1 MFDNRDITAGLSK
14 NTQPMLLPKG
24 RSGSLLEYLHLDLPD
39 IMKLP
44 LVKNGT
50 EKVSPGF
57 SCHSTVAYATIS
69 IRLLLNEGQKT
80 QVLCLDFLE
89 KTVYLG
95 WV

>member
-1 MFDNRDITAGLSK
+1 
-14 NTQPMLLPKG
+14 
-24 RSGSLLEYLHLDLPD
+24 
-39 IMKLP
+39 MKLP

-57 SCHSTVAYATIS
+57 SRDSTVANAAIN

-89 KTVYLG
+89 KTV
-95 WV
+95 